1 MPLWTYIVI
10 AAAAVLLIVVL
21 ATTMF
26 RRRHLRSRFGPEYER
41 AKNSDLRKREK
52 RVDELDIVPLSAVA
66 RQRYMTQWT
75 ALQARFVDHP
85 SNAVRDADALVG
97 TVMNERGYP
106 VDNFDQRA
114 ADISVDHPKVVE
126 KYRAAHAIS
135 LASDHGEAST
145 EDLRQAM
152 VHYRTLF
159 EDLLGDDADAAQDR
173 RVS

>member
-1 MPLWTYIVI
+1 MPLWGYIAI
-10 AAAAVLLIVVL
+10 AAAVVILLIVFV
-21 ATTMF
+21 ATAV
-26 RRRHLRSRFGPEYER
+26 RRRHLRSRFGPEYDR

-66 RQRYMTQWT
+66 RQRYMNQWQS
-75 ALQARFVDHP
+75 LQSRFVDHP
-85 SNAVRDADALVG
+85 SNAVRDADALVA

-106 VDNFDQRA
+106 VDDFEQRS
-114 ADISVDHPKVVE
+114 ADISVDHPRVVQN
-126 KYRAAHAIS
+126 YRAAHAIS
-135 LASDHGEAST
+135 LASDHGQAST

-159 EDLLGDDADAAQDR
+159 EDLLGDDAQDR